1 MSSADR
7 CEELNV
13 DLEQQTITS
22 AAGKVVAFEVEEFR
36 RHCLLN
42 GLDDIALTLQ
52 KADDIDAYEQKIA
65 ALRPWV

>member
-22 AAGKVVAFEVEEFR
+22 AAGKLVAFEVEEFR

>member
-7 CEELNV
+7 CAELNV